1 MENALKNHIAATVHS
16 ARKSKGLTQEELAAL
31 INRTPESLS
40 NIERGHSIPTIETLY
55 DLASVLKLDITSL
68 LPSKLRGEQGDLS
81 RLKLEE
87 RAKRLLESLDTNTL
101 KTAVTQLEALG
112 ELRSNE

>member
-1 MENALKNHIAATVHS
+1 MENALKNHIAATIHS
-16 ARKSKGLTQEELAAL
+16 ARKSMGLTQEELAAL

-55 DLASVLKLDITSL
+55 DLASVLKLDISSL
-68 LPSKLRGEQGDLS
+68 LPSKLSGRQSELS

-87 RAKRLLESLDTNTL
+87 RAKRLLESLDNDTL
-101 KTAVTQLEALG
+101 KTAVAQLEALG
-112 ELRSNE
+112 ELRSGN